1 MHISGYRYRRMH
13 MALVGFG
20 ALPFVIWS
28 FRTRSVWPEFA
39 TAAYLVTAALA
50 LTLLIGYP
58 GPRSGWYWKVFGWT
72 LVLHAA
78 VLSMLAA
85 GALAVVTTGV
95 KPPVVTL
102 FGLAILAM
110 AGESWV
116 ALRLIAGF
124 MAHADRD

>member
-85 GALAVVTTGV
+85 GALAVVTTE
-95 KPPVVTL
+95 T
-102 FGLAILAM
+102 
-110 AGESWV
+110 AGCDAVRTSYSGYGW
-116 ALRLIAGF
+116 RIMGGF
-124 MAHADRD
+124 AFDRWIHGPR